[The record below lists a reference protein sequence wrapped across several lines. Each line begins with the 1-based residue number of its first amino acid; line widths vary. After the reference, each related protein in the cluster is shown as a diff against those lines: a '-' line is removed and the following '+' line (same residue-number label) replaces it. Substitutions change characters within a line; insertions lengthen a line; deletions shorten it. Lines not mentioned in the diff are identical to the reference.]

1 MALPREP
8 RSRAASNGI
17 RRYDQRMDRLLEAV
31 YLVDIAARN
40 PEGVMMGAHGLLI
53 RRFEQA
59 VDLTAVVV
67 IQVNLTN
74 AELVCPGVASVVC
87 DLRDCLL
94 RELQIRMEVHES
106 WH

>member
-1 MALPREP
+1 
-8 RSRAASNGI
+8 
-17 RRYDQRMDRLLEAV
+17 MDTLLEAV
-31 YLVDIAARN
+31 YLVDVAAGD
-40 PEGVMMGAHGLLI
+40 PEGSMMGAHGLLI
-53 RRFEQA
+53 RPFEQA
-59 VDLTAVVV
+59 VDLTPVVV

-94 RELQIRMEVHES
+94 REFQIRMEVHES